1 MAKIQIIGINYLL
14 LPKINFANMKKA
26 FVFAFLLGV
35 ITLGHAQPKIKNL
48 TFSSS
53 VKLFDLYE
61 ITFQLGTYANPYDPA
76 VIDVY
81 AEFTAPDGRISK
93 VNGFYYEGYHF
104 EKHNGYEKSYLDSR
118 NSCWK
123 VRFTPTQVGTWKFT
137 LHAIDKQGRLTMSSY
152 GGTTF
157 VFTCKTVDNA
167 KGFITKAN
175 TRYLKRDI
183 VANGKRQSHSFF
195 PIGPNVAW
203 YVCKEYY
210 NYASPYGIYEYERR
224 IDSLAG
230 NANYIRVFLDRP
242 QSLSLYGPEHT
253 QMKNGEPTVYFNNT
267 INQKDAGELDHII
280 QYAAQNDINVMLC
293 IFNYINLKADP
304 AHDNSLDKDQ
314 DDWRINPYHTVLGLK
329 KTDDFFTDAEA
340 IRISQNHVRY
350 IVARWGYATNLVA
363 WELWN
368 EVNNMDF
375 DMNALDR
382 YRNSV
387 CRWHKDMADLIHN
400 NDPFG
405 HLVSTSLGS
414 KDPDNYLYDH
424 VFNSQDLVLYHR
436 YFSVLEAKSKQ
447 QPAYQLHLQSANTRK
462 IYPSL
467 PFYVGE
473 FGFGSL
479 TTANY
484 LANDPYGC
492 DHHNTLWSS
501 LFSGMMGPASFW
513 NWTVLDKGKSHDIFK
528 PVLNFCKQL
537 PIPSET
543 FTPYTT
549 GEPKKFSIVFPNGIE
564 TYYMVNAAEDT
575 LYGWSQDT
583 AFTYQALRRLT
594 DRVNAKSHFEEGAVF
609 DPQGYVYTLNDKK
622 KPRPSSRSN
631 VISIPIEKQ
640 PAGTR
645 YVVRWYDTET
655 GKEIRSEATEAV
667 VKNHA
672 LTFEFPSSIRDV
684 RKKTISNTFG
694 DAVFV
699 ITRENKNGSTP
710 ESNAANATKKIR
722 IKKGTNRQ

>member
-1 MAKIQIIGINYLL
+1 
-14 LPKINFANMKKA
+14 MKKTI
-26 FVFAFLLGV
+26 VLAFLLGCF
-35 ITLGHAQPKIKNL
+35 TLGHAQPKIKNM

-53 VKLFDLYE
+53 VNLFDLYE

-81 AEFTAPDGRISK
+81 AEFTAPDGRVSK
-93 VNGFYYEGYHF
+93 VNGFYYEGYRF
-104 EKHNGYEKSYLDSR
+104 EKYHGYEKAYLDSR
-118 NSCWK
+118 SNCWK
-123 VRFTPTQVGTWKFT
+123 VRFTPDQVGSWRFT
-137 LHAIDKQGRLTMSSY
+137 LHAIDKKGRLDMSSY

-157 VFTCKTVDNA
+157 IFTCKSVDQA
-167 KGFITKAN
+167 TGFITKAN
-175 TRYLKRDI
+175 TRYLKRDV

-195 PIGPNVAW
+195 PVGPNVAW
-203 YVCKEYY
+203 YICKDYY
-210 NYASPYGIYEYERR
+210 NYATPYGIYEYERR

-230 NANYIRVFLDRP
+230 NANYMRVFLDRP

-253 QMKNGEPTVYFNNT
+253 QMKNGTPTVYFNNT
-267 INQKDAGELDHII
+267 INQKDAGELDHIV
-280 QYAAQNDINVMLC
+280 QYAAQNGINVMLC

-304 AHDNSLDKDQ
+304 EHDNSLEKDQ
-314 DDWRINPYHTVLGLK
+314 DDWRLNPYHTVLGLK

-340 IRISQNHVRY
+340 RRISQNHVRY

-368 EVNNMDF
+368 EFSNMDY
-375 DMNALDR
+375 DKNAIDH

-387 CRWHKDMADLIHN
+387 CRWHKDMADFIHN

-405 HLVSTSLGS
+405 HLVSTSLAN
-414 KDPDNYLYDH
+414 KDPELYSQ
-424 VFNSQDLVLYHR
+424 VFKSLDFVLYHK

-447 QPAYQLHLQSANTRK
+447 QPSYQLYLQSANVRK
-462 IYPSL
+462 LYPAL

-479 TTANY
+479 HPAEY
-484 LANDPYGC
+484 VAMDPFGC
-492 DHHNTLWSS
+492 DLHNTLWST
-501 LFSGMMGPASFW
+501 LFSGTMGPASFW
-513 NWTVLDKGKSHDIFK
+513 YWAILDKGGIHDIFK
-528 PVLNFCKQL
+528 PMLNFCKQL
-537 PIPSET
+537 PILSET
-543 FTPYTT
+543 FVPYTT
-549 GEPKKFSIVFPNGIE
+549 GDPKKHAIDFPNGIE

-594 DRVNAKSHFEEGAVF
+594 DRVNAKCHFEEGGIF
-609 DPQGYVYTLNDKK
+609 DPKGYVYTLNDRK

-655 GKEIRSEATEAV
+655 GLEIRSEATEAV
-667 VKNHA
+667 VRNHA
-672 LTFEFPSSIRDV
+672 LTLEFPSSIRNV

-699 ITRENKNGSTP
+699 VTRENKNGSTP
-710 ESNAANATKKIR
+710 ESNAANSTKKIR
-722 IKKGTNRQ
+722 IKKSTNHQ